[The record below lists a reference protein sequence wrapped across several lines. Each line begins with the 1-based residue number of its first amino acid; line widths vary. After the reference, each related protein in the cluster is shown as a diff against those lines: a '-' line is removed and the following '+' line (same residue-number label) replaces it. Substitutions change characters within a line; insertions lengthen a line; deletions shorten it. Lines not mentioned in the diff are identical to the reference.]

1 MSDLAISYPIGAP
14 DGACLG
20 LPLRLG
26 AQSGF
31 VEEAISDTLCAL
43 AARGGAV
50 TRRLC
55 GAFPFERD
63 RPGWLYALRSE
74 TRTDALP
81 TARTEADARPLA
93 LDRLPS
99 QERYAEAVA
108 AVAAQVGDPENP
120 LRKAVLARALD
131 LRTDRA
137 LDPFAVAARLGADP
151 HVTAYCLPLPGT
163 RGDARW
169 LVGATPELLL
179 RKTGAAIR
187 SHPLA
192 GSARRRADARDDAR
206 AKAALLGSEKD
217 NVEHRVV
224 VDYIHDIL
232 APYCAELS
240 VPQAPQLDRTASMW
254 HLGTCIDG
262 VLRDP
267 ETPCLELLA
276 ALHPTPAVAGAPLT
290 EALQAIAGAE
300 PFARD
305 FYAGTLG
312 WVDGSNNGEWHV
324 TLRCAMLEGCE
335 ARLFAGAGIVAASD
349 PLEEV
354 AETRAKFIAMRRALG
369 IAEGL

>member
-1 MSDLAISYPIGAP
+1 MSDLAISYPMSAP
-14 DGACLG
+14 EGACLG

-26 AQSGF
+26 ARSGII
-31 VEEAISDTLCAL
+31 EESISGPLSSL
-43 AARGGAV
+43 AARGAGAAQ
-50 TRRLC
+50 RLF

-63 RPGWLYALRSE
+63 LPGWLYGLRPE
-74 TRTDALP
+74 TEPAPVQQARIDAV
-81 TARTEADARPLA
+81 ARPLA
-93 LDRLPS
+93 LNRLPS
-99 QERYAEAVA
+99 QDRYAEAVA
-108 AVAAQVGDPENP
+108 AVAAQVANPDTP

-137 LDPFAVAARLGADP
+137 LDPFAVAQRLGADP
-151 HVTAYCLPLPGT
+151 HVTAYCLPLPGA
-163 RGDARW
+163 RRAARW

-179 RKTGAAIR
+179 RKTGTAIR

-192 GSARRRADARDDAR
+192 GSARRRADAAEDAQ

-224 VDYIHDIL
+224 VEYIHDIL
-232 APYCAELS
+232 APYCADLA
-240 VPQAPQLDRTASMW
+240 VPEAPQLDRTASMW

-276 ALHPTPAVAGAPLT
+276 ALHPTPAVAGAPLR
-290 EALQAIAGAE
+290 EALQAIAGSE
-300 PFARD
+300 PFDRE

-312 WVDGSNNGEWHV
+312 WVDASNDGEWHV
-324 TLRCAMLEGCE
+324 TLRCAMIEGST

-349 PLEEV
+349 PREEV

-369 IAEGL
+369 ISEGL